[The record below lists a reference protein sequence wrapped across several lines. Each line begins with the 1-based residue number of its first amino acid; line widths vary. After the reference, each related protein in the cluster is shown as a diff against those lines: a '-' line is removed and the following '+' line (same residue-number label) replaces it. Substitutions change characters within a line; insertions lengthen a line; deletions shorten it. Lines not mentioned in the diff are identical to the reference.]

1 METKNELRE
10 YEEKAALD
18 RLESESN
25 DGFLLVFDFSTIDK
39 SITNVISG
47 KNQSSIV
54 EQLYHRDLDELD
66 HRFDGPIS
74 SQIVEEESLLK
85 MSPSTKKLKQTE
97 RPRSLTLW
105 DSWSKFNE
113 TTSRNKNESENKAE
127 EKAHSKIISQTQ
139 KASSKNRPKSLTLFE
154 PHSKSNKTT
163 EKSKNESKEE
173 INEAFN
179 IS

>member
-1 METKNELRE
+1 METKKELRE

-18 RLESESN
+18 LLQPEGN
-25 DGFLLVFDFSTIDK
+25 DGFLLEFDFSTIDK

-54 EQLYHRDLDELD
+54 DQLYQRDLDELD

-74 SQIVEEESLLK
+74 SQIVEEESRLK

-113 TTSRNKNESENKAE
+113 TTSKNKNESENKEE

-139 KASSKNRPKSLTLFE
+139 KASRKDRPKSLTLFDL
-154 PHSKSNKTT
+154 HSKSNKTT
-163 EKSKNESKEE
+163 EKSKHESKEE
-173 INEAFN
+173 INETYN
-179 IS
+179 I